1 MQISCSK
8 AMLKAS
14 AGQVQAFLTW
24 TPFYAGNGWALD
36 IMRRG
41 EKTPPGAMEL
51 LIAHTIEW
59 AQAHG
64 YARMSL
70 GLAPLAGL
78 HEELAAT
85 TCNAVEPGLHA
96 SASSLLERCAASL
109 YWRGIVLGAYRSLYA
124 FKAKFQPIW
133 EDRYLIV
140 SEGQALPRILLA
152 LAQVHGSGWW
162 CLLQEA
168 WRTARPLNTMR
179 IAVAKRLHARW
190 PPLEREQTE
199 GQRSHL

>member
-8 AMLKAS
+8 AMLKAQEVDDGVCLRLNCCGK
-14 AGQVQAFLTW
+14 AYYDAETQTRAD
-24 TPFYAGNGWALD
+24 GWK
-36 IMRRG
+36 RWF
-41 EKTPPGAMEL
+41 L

-85 TCNAVEPGLHA
+85 TCNAVEPG
-96 SASSLLERCAASL
+96 
-109 YWRGIVLGAYRSLYA
+109 
-124 FKAKFQPIW
+124 
-133 EDRYLIV
+133 
-140 SEGQALPRILLA
+140 
-152 LAQVHGSGWW
+152 
-162 CLLQEA
+162 
-168 WRTARPLNTMR
+168 
-179 IAVAKRLHARW
+179 RLHARW

-199 GQRSHL
+199 GQRSNL